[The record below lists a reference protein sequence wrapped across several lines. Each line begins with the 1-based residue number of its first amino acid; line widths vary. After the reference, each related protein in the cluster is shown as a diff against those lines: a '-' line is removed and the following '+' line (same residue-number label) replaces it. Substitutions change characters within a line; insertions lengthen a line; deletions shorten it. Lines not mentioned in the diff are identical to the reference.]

1 MRTKYGQTWTEL
13 SPEEKAEILAAE
25 SQEKEQSKPEKLRAL
40 DNEEFEL
47 RDHRVARGPDGEL
60 VSSAPDG
67 GDKPGKSLDKHI
79 EGLRDS
85 RDKQAALHDFALERA
100 ELQGF
105 KYNGKH
111 LDEAERIDIQ
121 LQFQEADRH
130 YQRADRNAFLAP
142 TGSLQREQHS
152 QAAIEF
158 DSERMRAQVRL
169 VEFDR
174 DVKCRFEQTANQREQ
189 HYQEGLQRRELESN
203 QLAERRLAD
212 QKAQLSA
219 EPEHEQPSAL
229 EVWAQKHGYVPK
241 ADQKHDQSERDATT
255 RNQEQKPSSQTPQSA
270 PTFERATERAPARAP
285 EPHEIDGYSHK
296 SARDHIAYAKSA
308 DNTPAFR
315 DYGKRLAIDNSQD
328 ADNRRAVL
336 TLASERFQGNFGCNG
351 TEDYKRSM
359 AQTAHEMGLS
369 DRFSSPEMK
378 GYVKEYEA
386 KLQQQEPDRETARAP
401 ERDPASHQESVQ
413 ARDQQPEHQ
422 AAPDPAQLYAAPQ
435 VDARNPEPKPEP
447 DIPVE
452 IDRNLDPV
460 DQEQGDV
467 SKRESTWGYD
477 PEPVN
482 QEPVPEPTQE
492 STQQIS
498 HGHEHVWGYSEE
510 PMGQSPEPRKP
521 ISQPEMPSDVSVE
534 QVVEAEQAQAPESE
548 LVSEPAVVS
557 SPSVN
562 QEEDRWAAFADSIES
577 SNTAYADAPDYQ
589 QEQDFDRGPDR

>member
-1 MRTKYGQTWTEL
+1 MRTKYAQTWTEL

-79 EGLRDS
+79 EGLRES
-85 RDKQAALHDFALERA
+85 RDKQAAFHDFALERA

-111 LDEAERIDIQ
+111 LDEAERLDIQ

-158 DSERMRAQVRL
+158 DAERMRAQVRL
-169 VEFDR
+169 VEFDH
-174 DVKCRFEQTANQREQ
+174 DVKSRFEQTADQREQ

-203 QLAERRLAD
+203 KLAESRLAD
-212 QKAQLSA
+212 QKVHLSA
-219 EPEHEQPSAL
+219 EPEREQPSPL

-241 ADQKHDQSERDATT
+241 PDQGERETT
-255 RNQEQKPSSQTPQSA
+255 ARNQDQKPSSQTPQSA
-270 PTFERATERAPARAP
+270 PTHERATERAPARAP

-296 SARDHIAYAKSA
+296 AERDHVAYAKSG
-308 DNTPAFR
+308 DNKLAFR
-315 DYGKRLAIDNSQD
+315 DYGKRLEVDNSQD

-351 TEDYKRSM
+351 SEDYKRAM
-359 AQTAHEMGLS
+359 AQTAHEMGLG

-386 KLQQQEPDRETARAP
+386 KMQQQEPARETSRALEQDHASNK
-401 ERDPASHQESVQ
+401 ERVR
-413 ARDQQPEHQ
+413 ARDIQPEHEI
-422 AAPDPAQLYAAPQ
+422 APEPEQKNEAPEL
-435 VDARNPEPKPEP
+435 DARNTEPKPEP

-492 STQQIS
+492 STPQIS

-510 PMGQSPEPRKP
+510 PMGQSQEPRELV
-521 ISQPEMPSDVSVE
+521 SQPEMPQDVSVE
-534 QVVEAEQAQAPESE
+534 QVVEPEQAQVSLPE
-548 LVSEPAVVS
+548 LSEPAVET

-562 QEEDRWAAFADSIES
+562 LEDDRWAAFADNIES
-577 SNTAYADAPDYQ
+577 SNTAYANTPDYQ
-589 QEQDFDRGPDR
+589 LEQDFERGPER